1 MHEQLQQRRAEGAA
15 HVRTSFAPV
24 RAGAGDL
31 HVAMGQRL
39 NEHPALGQLCRTF
52 VRDHHALFDL
62 LDPAGIEQT
71 LIQIGSERAAEV
83 VVAETCAQQ

>member
-1 MHEQLQQRRAEGAA
+1 
-15 HVRTSFAPV
+15 
-24 RAGAGDL
+24 L

-39 NEHPALGQLCRTF
+39 NENPALGQLCRTF

-62 LDPAGIEQT
+62 LDSAGIEQT